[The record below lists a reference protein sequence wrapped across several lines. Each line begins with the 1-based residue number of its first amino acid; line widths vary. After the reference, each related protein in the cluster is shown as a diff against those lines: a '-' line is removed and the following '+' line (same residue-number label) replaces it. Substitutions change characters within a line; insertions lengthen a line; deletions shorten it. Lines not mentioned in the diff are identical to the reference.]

1 MRHEG
6 IYVCVSPWHLQLVSE
21 SEKAENVGTNE
32 VKLDFKERTEMVE
45 PEKKDD
51 ISCNINI
58 DHTTDDMFGV
68 IRNDSNE

>member
-32 VKLDFKERTEMVE
+32 VELDLKKGTEIAE
-45 PEKKDD
+45 SEKKDE
-51 ISCNINI
+51 ISGNTNI
-58 DHTTDDMFGV
+58 DHTINDMF
-68 IRNDSNE
+68 